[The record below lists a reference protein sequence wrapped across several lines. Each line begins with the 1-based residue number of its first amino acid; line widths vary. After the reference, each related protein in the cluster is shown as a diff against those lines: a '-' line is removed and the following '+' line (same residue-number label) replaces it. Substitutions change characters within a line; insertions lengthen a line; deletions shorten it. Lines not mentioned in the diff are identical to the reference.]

1 MNGSREQPTG
11 APVNAPDARNGLLRA
26 SKVRE
31 LLDCS
36 DRTLRRWVAAGKFP
50 PPDRKIG
57 RTLRWRASTVN
68 EFIEGGDQ

>member
-1 MNGSREQPTG
+1 MNGSREQPAG
-11 APVNAPDARNGLLRA
+11 APVDAPDARNSLLRA
-26 SKVRE
+26 RTVCQ

-68 EFIEGGDQ
+68 DFIQGDDK